1 MEMPIDLQQ
10 QRMIPPQPPQHASQ
24 SSAPPLVTPEQLAAL
39 QQLAA
44 QVQQSGPGD
53 TDSDEEEPS
62 PEALM
67 RYMAMRRHTI
77 GVGDSQHDAPQDVRI
92 KLAQHK
98 PILGTHP
105 TVPASIPPSLAPSH

>member
-1 MEMPIDLQQ
+1 
-10 QRMIPPQPPQHASQ
+10 MIPSTAST
-24 SSAPPLVTPEQLAAL
+24 AAVAAAAMITPEQLVAL

-44 QVQQSGPGD
+44 AQVDKSVGD
-53 TDSDEEEPS
+53 NSSSNAGGAESDEEEPS

-77 GVGDSQHDAPQDVRI
+77 GVGDSLHDAPQDVRA

-98 PILGTHP
+98 PILGMCMDDINTLHMIA
-105 TVPASIPPSLAPSH
+105 VILRVYH